1 MTTKELQVKQN
12 NENGIMESVLI
23 QGDLS
28 KLTAEQRSSYY
39 LKTCESLGLNPY
51 TKPFDYI
58 NLNGKLTLY
67 AKKDATDQLRNAKN
81 ISVSIVSR
89 EKMDDIYVVLA
100 RATDM
105 SGRTDE
111 AIGVVNIANQKG
123 DALANLLMKAE
134 SKAKRRV
141 TLSICGLG
149 WTDETEIETI
159 PNAKFVPVDHSTG
172 EIVQEEVDPFESEDN
187 NRPTEKQLEFVK
199 KLAKKFHNDKDAY
212 QEFASKAT
220 GNGYNPNRMTKDQVN
235 ALIDALIKLETKKTT
250 IDLDEPLDYPID
262 EPDLPMD

>member
-1 MTTKELQVKQN
+1 MTTKELQVRTN

-28 KLTAEQRSSYY
+28 KLSAEQRSSYY

-111 AIGVVNIANQKG
+111 AIGAVNIANQKG

-149 WTDETEIETI
+149 WTDESEIDSI

-172 EIVQEEVDPFESEDN
+172 EIVQEEVDPFVAKEPQQKVQNNNGLSCTACNAKITEAVSKFSKDKYGTPLCMKCQKVQSNYENPVEQDEPQDDGYVDSLMMESE
-187 NRPTEKQLEFVK
+187 
-199 KLAKKFHNDKDAY
+199 
-212 QEFASKAT
+212 
-220 GNGYNPNRMTKDQVN
+220 
-235 ALIDALIKLETKKTT
+235 
-250 IDLDEPLDYPID
+250 
-262 EPDLPMD
+262 